1 MKTYSSIYNYHSNQK
16 TIVTLGTFD
25 GVHLGHQMIIRKLVT
40 ASKLLGGE
48 SLVLTFFPHPRMVLK
63 QDDSIKLLNTME
75 EKIALLERYG
85 LDNLVIH
92 TFDKDFSQLSAE
104 AFVSEVLVKQFN
116 VGKIIIGYDHRFGKN
131 RTADIHDLRMFGLK
145 YDFEVEEISAQ
156 EIDHVSISSTKIRKA
171 LEVGDVSM
179 ANEYLG
185 YDYTFSGTVV
195 SGKKLGRTIGYP
207 TANIQIPENYKL
219 VPKNGIYIVSSVLDG
234 SVVHGMMSVG
244 VNPTFKNH
252 PYTIE
257 VNFLDW
263 EGDLYGKAV
272 CISIHDRIR
281 DEERFDQLDLLIEK
295 IQQDELITRKY
306 FIEHV

>member
-1 MKTYSSIYNYHSNQK
+1 MKTYSSIYNFHSKQK

-63 QDDSIKLLNTME
+63 QDDTIKLLNTME

-92 TFDKDFSQLSAE
+92 TFDTAFSQLSAE
-104 AFVSEVLVKQFN
+104 EFVSEVLVKQFN

-131 RTADIHDLRMFGLK
+131 RTADIHDLRAFGLK

-171 LEVGDVSM
+171 LEVGDVAM

-185 YDYTFSGTVV
+185 YDYNFSGTVV

-219 VPKNGIYIVSSVLDG
+219 VPKNGIYIVSSILDG
-234 SVVHGMMSVG
+234 ILVHGMMSVG
-244 VNPTFKNH
+244 VNPTFSNH
-252 PYTIE
+252 PYSIE

-263 EGDLYGKAV
+263 EGDLYGKT
-272 CISIHDRIR
+272 IRINIHNRIR

>member
-1 MKTYSSIYNYHSNQK
+1 M
-16 TIVTLGTFD
+16 TLGTFD

-92 TFDKDFSQLSAE
+92 TFDTDFSQLSAE

-185 YDYTFSGTVV
+185 YDYTFSGIVV

-234 SVVHGMMSVG
+234 SVVHGMMSIG

-263 EGDLYGKAV
+263 EGDLYGKTV

-281 DEERFDQLDLLIEK
+281 DEERFNQLDLLIEK